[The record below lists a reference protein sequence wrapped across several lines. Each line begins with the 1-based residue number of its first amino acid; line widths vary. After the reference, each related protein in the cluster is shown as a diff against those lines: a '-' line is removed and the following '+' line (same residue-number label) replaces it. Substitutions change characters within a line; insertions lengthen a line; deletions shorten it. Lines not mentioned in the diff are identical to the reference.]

1 MTAYGPSP
9 TPTVH
14 RRSRDDVDLSA
25 GRGAILVPTAT
36 MKANS
41 FDQLACAGEE
51 YARDCVAERLGGLHV
66 DDQINLRD
74 LLHRLVGRLFA
85 LENAARIAAEH
96 AIRLTRVG
104 SVTHKTT
111 GLNEVATKIDGGN
124 RMAGRRRDELIA
136 TGDK

>member
-1 MTAYGPSP
+1 MLERSLYAASSKNPPIQKPMWICPKFIRVFARLHPGHTQRPELLQLLTAGLGPSP

-74 LLHRLVGRLFA
+74 LLHR
-85 LENAARIAAEH
+85 
-96 AIRLTRVG
+96 
-104 SVTHKTT
+104 
-111 GLNEVATKIDGGN
+111 
-124 RMAGRRRDELIA
+124 
-136 TGDK
+136 